1 MEDVL
6 LIYFEQIVSFCAINY
21 SNTNSL
27 SLHCEISRLNLA
39 NFTERLIFCVNLLDI
54 LPKKYF
60 TQVSLVTN
68 SMSARTLLSFCKC
81 SLFTLHTKAQ
91 ISIFGQP
98 DSFVWCSDEG
108 FNSSSEDIVTSNEE
122 RRGELFAAN
131 RGSRLVKPG
140 RRSSKTGRGA
150 LHAWT

>member
-1 MEDVL
+1 MFYTRMILKFFNFTRKKCVNRDIFCQKLRMEDVL

-98 DSFVWCSDEG
+98 DSFVRC
-108 FNSSSEDIVTSNEE
+108 
-122 RRGELFAAN
+122 
-131 RGSRLVKPG
+131 
-140 RRSSKTGRGA
+140 
-150 LHAWT
+150 

>member
-1 MEDVL
+1 MNHIEPSKYNEPRVTALSHVHGLYLNVL
-6 LIYFEQIVSFCAINY
+6 ETVILGRL
-21 SNTNSL
+21 SL
-27 SLHCEISRLNLA
+27 SP
-39 NFTERLIFCVNLLDI
+39 LI
-54 LPKKYF
+54 
-60 TQVSLVTN
+60 
-68 SMSARTLLSFCKC
+68 ARATRILLSFCKC
-81 SLFTLHTKAQ
+81 SLFTLDTQ

-108 FNSSSEDIVTSNEE
+108 FNSSFLDIVTSNEE

-131 RGSRLVKPG
+131 RGSRLVKPR